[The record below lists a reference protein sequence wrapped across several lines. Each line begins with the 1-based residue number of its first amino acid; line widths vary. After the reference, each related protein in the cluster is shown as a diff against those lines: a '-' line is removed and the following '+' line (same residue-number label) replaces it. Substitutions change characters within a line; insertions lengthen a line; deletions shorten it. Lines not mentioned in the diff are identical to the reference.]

1 MLALPRK
8 SKGQDVKKYK
18 ALVRVR
24 KASSTSYGSVWA
36 VVDARSAADARALL
50 EAQYGRGN
58 VGVVAEM
65 Q

>member
-1 MLALPRK
+1 MNQATTTLTRT
-8 SKGQDVKKYK
+8 D
-18 ALVRVR
+18 VR

-58 VGVVAEM
+58 VWVVAEVR
-65 Q
+65 